1 MTPVLIG
8 YLICRSKTPW
18 QACFWTFIG
27 GACAFGMVESPL
39 IAFSLKGV
47 LLLATVQA
55 LTLIPVAICLRYC
68 YLKNLSM
75 IWALPLFWTGAE
87 YLRILGPTGFPFG
100 ALAHPFHETLWL
112 IQIADIG
119 GMHLVSFLIATVSA
133 AILDL
138 RLNGVQDFSLKNLS
152 RLQWNR
158 RNLWLLSVVGLW
170 GIAILYGQFKLSQI
184 QKELRPGPVITVVQ
198 PDNPFMDLGD
208 PGDDPL
214 VTLQT
219 LQKLSESGLKQ
230 KVDLILWPE
239 AQSTFPEYNPEYLN
253 ATPEQLGIQ
262 RDSQRYEF
270 WLDERAL
277 GEYFSTSIQEW
288 IHKIQ
293 TPLLMGKLAII
304 PGQDQD
310 HDHEYSGLKY
320 YNTAQFIHPDLA
332 EPEQASRQ
340 YKVKLFPVGEYNPI
354 RGLRYL
360 NELSQRVGI
369 VNWVSTGNH
378 FSPGSERKVFRVTT
392 ATDEIPDPNAEF
404 RFGVS
409 ICSEILF
416 PEYSGVFEKQ
426 SNGEKQFHFMVNIAN
441 EGSFRRNGA
450 LLGTEA
456 MMAFRAVEGRMALAR
471 SANTGISGFVDPTG
485 KKYGMVTNKQGA
497 KWTGMGMPE
506 SGLIRD
512 LMDWR
517 IANEEKIL
525 ESKKLQEELQK
536 RISKI
541 KSIRSQ
547 AGVEG
552 SSTERLR
559 ITDRTTFYQRYG
571 DWMGISTLTV
581 LIAFWLQIILRYSLN
596 CLQRKQPGSIVEVAH
611 QADP

>member
-1 MTPVLIG
+1 M
-8 YLICRSKTPW
+8 
-18 QACFWTFIG
+18 
-27 GACAFGMVESPL
+27 
-39 IAFSLKGV
+39 
-47 LLLATVQA
+47 
-55 LTLIPVAICLRYC
+55 
-68 YLKNLSM
+68 
-75 IWALPLFWTGAE
+75 
-87 YLRILGPTGFPFG
+87 
-100 ALAHPFHETLWL
+100 
-112 IQIADIG
+112 
-119 GMHLVSFLIATVSA
+119 
-133 AILDL
+133 
-138 RLNGVQDFSLKNLS
+138 
-152 RLQWNR
+152 
-158 RNLWLLSVVGLW
+158 
-170 GIAILYGQFKLSQI
+170 YGQFKLSQI